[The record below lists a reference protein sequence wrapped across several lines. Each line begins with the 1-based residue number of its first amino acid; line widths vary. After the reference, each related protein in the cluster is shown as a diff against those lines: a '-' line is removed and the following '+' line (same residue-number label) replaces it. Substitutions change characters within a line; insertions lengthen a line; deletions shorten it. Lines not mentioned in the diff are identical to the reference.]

1 MAAAGTSNAEFGYFN
16 IGMVADE
23 LGQALFPANP
33 SYYNLNYKPYV
44 DHVGGAAF
52 TEIDGSTV
60 TLRLVF
66 TAK

>member
-1 MAAAGTSNAEFGYFN
+1 
-16 IGMVADE
+16 MVADE